1 MSTIKYKTFKHEDL
15 GKKEAVDFFNQAKD
29 LGDVRYV
36 INIYTDDILA
46 SKRKIEEITDY
57 SLMDIFALN
66 ELNFIAKNK
75 KRNKSR

>member
-1 MSTIKYKTFKHEDL
+1 MRKVEYKEFKHEDL
-15 GKKEAVDFFNQAKD
+15 GKKEAIEFFNRAKK

-57 SLMDIFALN
+57 SLLDIFALN
-66 ELNFIAKNK
+66 QLNFIRKE
-75 KRNKSR
+75 

>member
-15 GKKEAVDFFNQAKD
+15 GNKEAVDFFNQAKE
-29 LGDVRYV
+29 LGNVRYV

-57 SLMDIFALN
+57 SLMEIFALN
-66 ELNFIAKNK
+66 ELNFIVKEEK
-75 KRNKSR
+75 Q

>member
-1 MSTIKYKTFKHEDL
+1 MEKVKYKTFKHEEL
-15 GKKEAVDFFNQAKD
+15 GTKEAVDFFNQAKK

-57 SLMDIFALN
+57 SLLDIFALN
-66 ELNFIAKNK
+66 ELNFIVKEE
-75 KRNKSR
+75 

>member
-15 GKKEAVDFFNQAKD
+15 GKKETVDFFNQAKE

-57 SLMDIFALN
+57 SLMEIFALN
-66 ELNFIAKNK
+66 ELNFIVEEE
-75 KRNKSR
+75 